1 MDDKKEILI
10 QGDDQ
15 LPTIFLPLLEKGV
28 NLNVVVGGTLRQLL
42 FDQLGIEHA
51 YIDNQIQ
58 TIFLNAKAI
67 DDVDQ
72 AVIRKGDV
80 LALSGAM
87 PGLVG
92 ATLRKG
98 GKYAALRKEISG
110 IQMAPLSLHTHGKI
124 YLKLFNTVL
133 KNIGPRILLKGVE
146 ILGTDLIDLL
156 KQSKDKLKANK
167 TRLFVRDKE
176 ISLPKAISSISE
188 QDQCRIRVIIKEWK
202 ETNLGL

>member
-1 MDDKKEILI
+1 
-10 QGDDQ
+10 
-15 LPTIFLPLLEKGV
+15 
-28 NLNVVVGGTLRQLL
+28 
-42 FDQLGIEHA
+42 
-51 YIDNQIQ
+51 
-58 TIFLNAKAI
+58 
-67 DDVDQ
+67 
-72 AVIRKGDV
+72 
-80 LALSGAM
+80 
-87 PGLVG
+87 
-92 ATLRKG
+92 
-98 GKYAALRKEISG
+98 
-110 IQMAPLSLHTHGKI
+110 MAPLSLHTHGKI